1 MNRLGRNWLSEVK
14 LDWTIL
20 FHRCKENLNN
30 ISKPNDITEKLEN
43 LVKNCSEIFVSELG
57 TIKGIKTRVNIGTNS
72 LPKFMK
78 ARGAP
83 FTMLE
88 AVEAEINRMEKKN
101 SILKSVPYSGWTSL
115 IVIFPKPDR
124 TIRLQSYSESS
135 Y

>member
-1 MNRLGRNWLSEVK
+1 
-14 LDWTIL
+14 
-20 FHRCKENLNN
+20 
-30 ISKPNDITEKLEN
+30 
-43 LVKNCSEIFVSELG
+43 
-57 TIKGIKTRVNIGTNS
+57 
-72 LPKFMK
+72 MK

-115 IVIFPKPDR
+115 IVVFPKPDW

>member
-88 AVEAEINRMEKKN
+88 AVEAEINRMEKKQHIKICSVFWLDKPN
-101 SILKSVPYSGWTSL
+101 SYFSKTRSDDQIA
-115 IVIFPKPDR
+115 IV
-124 TIRLQSYSESS
+124 Q
-135 Y
+135 

>member
-1 MNRLGRNWLSEVK
+1 MNRLGCNWLSEVK

-88 AVEAEINRMEKKN
+88 AVEAEINRMEKKTA
-101 SILKSVPYSGWTSL
+101 Y
-115 IVIFPKPDR
+115 
-124 TIRLQSYSESS
+124 
-135 Y
+135 